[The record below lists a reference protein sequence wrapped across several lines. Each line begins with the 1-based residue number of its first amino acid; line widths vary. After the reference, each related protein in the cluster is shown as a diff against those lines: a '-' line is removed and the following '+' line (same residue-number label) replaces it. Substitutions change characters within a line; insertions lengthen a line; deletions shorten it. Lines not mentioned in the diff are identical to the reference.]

1 MIPIPPPKALK
12 RAQGLC
18 LRLNFLSLRKEQG
31 LVGHGRLGGIFIEA
45 CCRTKE
51 QRIEEVCD
59 KVCEIAGAID
69 YMDRNISKYC
79 TLHKVTL
86 HLHGRPISLTW
97 RNVWKKGL
105 NVYSSGSQ
113 LKTPLI
119 AFFSTL
125 VLLHFNHP
133 TWALLNKPT

>member
-69 YMDRNISKYC
+69 YMDRNTSKYFIKSLYIC
-79 TLHKVTL
+79 MEGPY
-86 HLHGRPISLTW
+86 HLLGAMYG
-97 RNVWKKGL
+97 KK
-105 NVYSSGSQ
+105 
-113 LKTPLI
+113 
-119 AFFSTL
+119 A
-125 VLLHFNHP
+125 
-133 TWALLNKPT
+133 